1 MVHKVVTLLLF
12 SIDLVQGNLAR
23 NEHNSEYSSG
33 EVEEAGDGAQLEK
46 TSSTYKTTDMT
57 LPQTLRNVVSGV
69 KEPTLSTNRS
79 RFPKK
84 KGRKIHEK
92 AFEIAKENDVSKV
105 EETTGSK
112 EVPDMSARKRRKMGA
127 RIQENDK
134 FLPDE
139 NSPRETEPSQD
150 IQSTVAGDAVHII
163 RNQNENDVNLSDN
176 GVERSVANDILS
188 AHTAMSSDALF
199 PPGVEYKAPFKE
211 IIQVRSRNS
220 KDAFKETGMKKEKE
234 GQIQEKLQNCFWG
247 RPPVEYPDYEDP
259 NANGNGRA
267 NVPPPLRKIMGSFRS
282 FLKDRSSN
290 MKQSVRN
297 LKEIATRTLA
307 EVKKNGGMLKDLLSY
322 VGKNPK
328 AFPPAPTPSPKAE

>member
-1 MVHKVVTLLLF
+1 M
-12 SIDLVQGNLAR
+12 
-23 NEHNSEYSSG
+23 
-33 EVEEAGDGAQLEK
+33 
-46 TSSTYKTTDMT
+46 
-57 LPQTLRNVVSGV
+57 
-69 KEPTLSTNRS
+69 
-79 RFPKK
+79 
-84 KGRKIHEK
+84 
-92 AFEIAKENDVSKV
+92 
-105 EETTGSK
+105 
-112 EVPDMSARKRRKMGA
+112 
-127 RIQENDK
+127 
-134 FLPDE
+134 
-139 NSPRETEPSQD
+139 
-150 IQSTVAGDAVHII
+150 
-163 RNQNENDVNLSDN
+163 NLSED
-176 GVERSVANDILS
+176 GVERSVANDMLS

-199 PPGVEYKAPFKE
+199 PPGVQYKVPFKE

-220 KDAFKETGMKKEKE
+220 KDALKESGTKKVKE

-297 LKEIATRTLA
+297 LKEIASRTLV

-328 AFPPAPTPSPKAE
+328 AFPPGPTPSPKAE